1 MDGYRK
7 LIKTIKDH
15 SELNAKIDHFNKA
28 LFKMRKMRN
37 ELEENMLNEIS
48 RLNLSNKKLRID
60 NSHYFIGFS
69 KTTPSL
75 NIGLIEIVG
84 NDFLGEETTKQ
95 FLDKIK
101 EYRQSNVI
109 REPSI
114 KCRQIRKARSIKS
127 KIPIK
132 KDKSLKRKID

>member
-1 MDGYRK
+1 MDGYRT

-15 SELNAKIDHFNKA
+15 RELNYKIENFNKA
-28 LFKMRKMRN
+28 LSKMRKIRC
-37 ELEENMLNEIS
+37 ELEENMLREIS

-60 NSHYFIGFS
+60 NSHYFIGIS
-69 KTTPSL
+69 KTTPNL

-84 NDFLGEETTKQ
+84 NDFLGENTTKG
-95 FLDKIK
+95 FLEKIK
-101 EYRQSNVI
+101 EYRQSNVV